1 MFSEFSGQAILHY
14 DPKNLDED
22 PQFIS
27 KHLDAMVS
35 MLLEE
40 QMMLEGDIET
50 GQLLECFMEWK
61 VMKNLVEMAE
71 HNTPPGMN
79 RWALQALSRIVQ
91 HMKPLF
97 LALTPVHKALV
108 ALIDIGATTEKLERK
123 EFLNLLS
130 QIILKLKEE
139 PSLISLFFQSVPSA
153 KDSTTE
159 SKEFVIFKALKR
171 QYLTKS
177 EFFLIG
183 SRTNSSLVHL
193 LHRCILSCLQFEDTD
208 VEEYIN
214 KSKFVDVVVGD
225 LVSLYNSL
233 PTQLTSNNLRMDEYI
248 KHIHFINSTSKF
260 CHNTT
265 FTAQL
270 ISLIE
275 KKFFEDVLVP
285 ELLSPDPEKA
295 NLHTIYLRETL
306 IQIDSPF
313 ILQSF
318 INFLLGNFS
327 EPETKLHPDQTQL
340 LRYILISRINDLSVD
355 DPTNRML
362 STTDMNVATSTQN
375 ANNPLGETETN
386 KRNNNVN
393 YTISP
398 GEQLA
403 ISTIKLFYT
412 LLDYYNEQVF
422 TNLIGR
428 NYTKEMCNAIE
439 SAEKIK
445 LENFLEVHPM
455 LNRETDVN
463 HYIEY
468 AKQSV
473 VLAKRHVNR
482 WLTHQKTERGEDNLK
497 LTNEPF
503 EGLNNAFSVFS
514 IFVNRSLK
522 VEQCLLMT
530 KGTFLEALFR
540 GLENLYDHSLD
551 YALFLTG
558 VIGKLAHLPHPFLH
572 KFLCSAFK
580 DDISL
585 QQKGLHS
592 LYSILQ
598 KLCQPIAQSLKNNP
612 EEYTQLFET
621 TKEELSNGFKL

>member
-1 MFSEFSGQAILHY
+1 
-14 DPKNLDED
+14 
-22 PQFIS
+22 
-27 KHLDAMVS
+27 
-35 MLLEE
+35 
-40 QMMLEGDIET
+40 
-50 GQLLECFMEWK
+50 
-61 VMKNLVEMAE
+61 
-71 HNTPPGMN
+71 
-79 RWALQALSRIVQ
+79 
-91 HMKPLF
+91 
-97 LALTPVHKALV
+97 
-108 ALIDIGATTEKLERK
+108 
-123 EFLNLLS
+123 
-130 QIILKLKEE
+130 
-139 PSLISLFFQSVPSA
+139 
-153 KDSTTE
+153 
-159 SKEFVIFKALKR
+159 
-171 QYLTKS
+171 
-177 EFFLIG
+177 
-183 SRTNSSLVHL
+183 
-193 LHRCILSCLQFEDTD
+193 
-208 VEEYIN
+208 
-214 KSKFVDVVVGD
+214 
-225 LVSLYNSL
+225 
-233 PTQLTSNNLRMDEYI
+233 
-248 KHIHFINSTSKF
+248 
-260 CHNTT
+260 
-265 FTAQL
+265 
-270 ISLIE
+270 
-275 KKFFEDVLVP
+275 
-285 ELLSPDPEKA
+285 
-295 NLHTIYLRETL
+295 LRETL

-362 STTDMNVATSTQN
+362 STTDMNVATGTQN

-473 VLAKRHVNR
+473 VLAKRHVSR